1 MSYISRFVSYSFN
14 LTYHMK
20 NGQIRLILG
29 SGDNMKSNVFF
40 FMPIRGTII
49 QKFK

>member
-40 FMPIRGTII
+40 MPIRGRII

>member
-14 LTYHMK
+14 LTYHTK

-29 SGDNMKSNVFF
+29 SGDNMKSNVFLCLSVVE
-40 FMPIRGTII
+40 
-49 QKFK
+49 